1 MISDSLLATA
11 LEDNQI
17 NVVSLKGD
25 SVVDLSTVV
34 SILTKIHHRNSLL
47 VQMSFLY
54 ILSHLVSL
62 DDPHGTNALVAQ
74 ILLANAWGPG
84 TESRTFLLFL

>member
-1 MISDSLLATA
+1 MLDSLLATA

-34 SILTKIHHRNSLL
+34 SSLTKIHHRNVTCSNE
-47 VQMSFLY
+47 FL
-54 ILSHLVSL
+54 
-62 DDPHGTNALVAQ
+62 
-74 ILLANAWGPG
+74 
-84 TESRTFLLFL
+84 